1 MEFFLFKELFSKI
14 DLGRAR
20 PRRDIARAV
29 HRASL
34 TSRRPALDGRAPRA
48 FPTPLCPRPRATRSP
63 TSQRVS
69 LPEVPRTAPLR
80 RRTRAVRAT
89 DPWSVRGADRTC
101 AGRGAV
107 AQRNPP
113 SSPRR
118 HPESARIKGRR
129 IFPQSRCPAVLPHPP
144 PATIRAAA
152 ETLASLTPGV
162 VRVAWHLP

>member
-1 MEFFLFKELFSKI
+1 VFSKI
-14 DLGRAR
+14 VLGRAR
-20 PRRDIARAV
+20 PRRDIARVA
-29 HRASL
+29 
-34 TSRRPALDGRAPRA
+34 GRAPAGPRR
-48 FPTPLCPRPRATRSP
+48 PCPARLPNT
-63 TSQRVS
+63 S
-69 LPEVPRTAPLR
+69 LPEAARHPKPHLA
-80 RRTRAVRAT
+80 TRLLA
-89 DPWSVRGADRTC
+89 RGASNRGAEAPYTRRARDGPLVRPQRRPC